1 MTKPKLIVPKHIWDN
16 KKVEKEKKEL
26 EKIPTPTGW
35 RIVLFPLKL
44 NNKTKSGLY
53 LTDETVSESQMT
65 TNICKVLKVGR
76 MAYKDKTRYPDGK
89 PWCKEGDWVL
99 ITSYAG
105 SRIKIEDGELRIV
118 NEDEIIATVD
128 DPRDILPR
136 NLL

>member
-16 KKVEKEKKEL
+16 KQAEKEKKEL

-35 RIVLFPLKL
+35 RLVLFPLKL
-44 NNKTKSGLY
+44 NSKTKSGLY
-53 LTDETVSESQMT
+53 LTDDTIAESQMT
-65 TNICKVLKVGR
+65 TNICKVLKCGSD
-76 MAYKDKTRYPDGK
+76 AYKDKNRYPNG

>member
-16 KKVEKEKKEL
+16 KQAEKEKQEL
-26 EKIPTPTGW
+26 EKVPNPTGW
-35 RIVLFPLKL
+35 RLVLFPLKL

-53 LTDETVSESQMT
+53 LTDDTVAESQMT
-65 TNICKVLKVGR
+65 TNICKVLKVGPL
-76 MAYKDKTRYPDGK
+76 AYKDKERYPDAK

>member
-1 MTKPKLIVPKHIWDN
+1 MTKPKLIVPKHIWDS
-16 KKVEKEKKEL
+16 KQAEKEKKEL

-35 RIVLFPLKL
+35 RLVLFPLKL
-44 NNKTKSGLY
+44 NSKTKSGLY
-53 LTDETVSESQMT
+53 LTDDTIAESQMT
-65 TNICKVLKVGR
+65 TNICKVLKCGSD
-76 MAYKDKTRYPDGK
+76 AYKDKKRYPNG

>member
-1 MTKPKLIVPKHIWDN
+1 MTKPKLIIPKHIWDG
-16 KKVEKEKKEL
+16 KQAEKEKQEMDKV
-26 EKIPTPTGW
+26 PDPTGW

-44 NNKTKSGLY
+44 DKKTKSGII
-53 LTDETVSESQMT
+53 LTDETIAESQMT
-65 TNICKVLKVGR
+65 TNICKVLKVGPL
-76 MAYKDKTRYPDGK
+76 AYKSKERYPDGK

-118 NEDEIIATVD
+118 NEDEIIATVN

-136 NLL
+136 NIL

>member
-1 MTKPKLIVPKHIWDN
+1 MTKPKLIIPKHIWDN
-16 KKVEKEKKEL
+16 KQAEKEKKEL

-35 RIVLFPLKL
+35 RLVLFPLKL

-53 LTDETVSESQMT
+53 LTDDTVAESQMT
-65 TNICKVLKVGR
+65 TNICKVLKVGPL
-76 MAYKDKTRYPDGK
+76 AYKDKERYPDGK

>member
-1 MTKPKLIVPKHIWDN
+1 MDFKEIKYVKHYLYDSVEEFSVLYPGFMPVHWKL
-16 KKVEKEKKEL
+16 
-26 EKIPTPTGW
+26 G
-35 RIVLFPLKL
+35 
-44 NNKTKSGLY
+44 
-53 LTDETVSESQMT
+53 
-65 TNICKVLKVGR
+65 
-76 MAYKDKTRYPDGK
+76 
-89 PWCKEGDWVL
+89 KEGDWVL

>member
-16 KKVEKEKKEL
+16 KQAEKEKQEL
-26 EKIPTPTGW
+26 EKVPNPTGW
-35 RIVLFPLKL
+35 RLVLFPLKL

-53 LTDETVSESQMT
+53 LTDDTVAESQMT
-65 TNICKVLKVGR
+65 TNICKVLKVGPL
-76 MAYKDKTRYPDGK
+76 AYKAKERYPDGK